1 MNYNEYIIDLYQR
14 HYMKQKMENSRLRSQ
29 MVKIDKQRQGYE
41 QKIIELES
49 RLQEVEDVLGNKAD
63 TDEEDTD
70 NQFNM

>member
-1 MNYNEYIIDLYQR
+1 
-14 HYMKQKMENSRLRSQ
+14 MKQKMENSRLRSQ

>member
-1 MNYNEYIIDLYQR
+1 
-14 HYMKQKMENSRLRSQ
+14 MKQKMENSRLRSQ

-63 TDEEDTD
+63 TDEEDAD

>member
-1 MNYNEYIIDLYQR
+1 
-14 HYMKQKMENSRLRSQ
+14 MKQKMENSRLRSQ

-63 TDEEDTD
+63 TDEEDAD
-70 NQFNM
+70 NQFKM